1 MLSRLKP
8 WHLVVIVVL
17 LCGAAAFAV
26 RALEAQCPFRTFDAA
41 ALIAC
46 LPPDRSTHVY
56 LDVAA
61 LRESGILDLI
71 AGSKAVE
78 EPEQFTV
85 NCVSANGIRLPHGP
99 GRGSGRISERR
110 YLFLVLRGRFDW
122 KQLRSIRPIA
132 GRHSAVNAVCEMPA
146 STPDRHISFYPLTSD
161 VMALAVAK
169 QERAVTMVGPNQ
181 WSKPPQVPPEP
192 VWIDAPA
199 FTFEDAKNLPAGTQS
214 FLRPLAQAQKIVF
227 AIGPDG
233 QRLHLRLE
241 VACASRE
248 AADDLAAKLTS
259 VTDELNKM
267 LARDHM
273 TPNPLDWS
281 GVLTSGKFEQK
292 VSSACDRRLADRA
305 RIYFRSGERQDRLK
319 KGTVPFFNTR

>member
-17 LCGAAAFAV
+17 LCGGALLFAHWK
-26 RALEAQCPFRTFDAA
+26 RDSRRYDAA

-46 LPPDRSTHVY
+46 LPPDRSTHVF

-61 LRESGILDLI
+61 LRASGILDLI
-71 AGSKAVE
+71 AGSKAEE
-78 EPEQFTV
+78 EPDYRQFVMQTGFDYRTDLDAAAV
-85 NCVSANGIRLPHGP
+85 GFLNGDT
-99 GRGSGRISERR
+99 
-110 YLFLVLRGRFDW
+110 YFALRGRFDW
-122 KQLRSIRPIA
+122 KQLAAYAQSQ
-132 GRHSAVNAVCEMPA
+132 GGQCVNAVCEMPA

-192 VWIDAPA
+192 VWIEAPA

-227 AIGPDG
+227 AIGPEG

-241 VACASRE
+241 VVCASRE

-292 VSSACDRRLADRA
+292 AQHVTGVWPIERGFISALVNGKID
-305 RIYFRSGERQDRLK
+305 
-319 KGTVPFFNTR
+319 